1 MDSTV
6 STKNEKTK
14 VFTILK
20 NEHHKQ
26 KKWTEEYDKIL
37 SGLVENDCNK
47 KVNWEKISKHFKDK
61 TGRQCYLRYRH
72 IMKSYNKGQWTK
84 YEIDK
89 LNEAIAIHGKNW
101 SKISEIIQTRS
112 GKQIRDH
119 YIYSICNRKKF
130 SPEEDNKI
138 LELYKKFGNRFSL
151 IAKEFPNRITEEI
164 KSRFYASIKK
174 NLNLKVVVVDK
185 INEEVEKKDQK
196 DNKEFKEFKDYKDYK
211 DFKDYKETKEIKE
224 LMNFRGNRGNQSNN
238 IIKVV
243 IKIVKDNKD
252 NRVAKTNNINIDN
265 KDNKDNNI
273 NKDNRVN
280 KDNRDN
286 RDNKDN
292 NFNIKKPIAKKLNSF
307 DLGLF
312 SDNSNN
318 NIININHINNKSNKN
333 EEVKTEPIVCVKNF
347 NIDDNEDF
355 SDINKGNDISL
366 LIINLI

>member
-1 MDSTV
+1 M
-6 STKNEKTK
+6 
-14 VFTILK
+14 
-20 NEHHKQ
+20 
-26 KKWTEEYDKIL
+26 
-37 SGLVENDCNK
+37 
-47 KVNWEKISKHFKDK
+47 
-61 TGRQCYLRYRH
+61 
-72 IMKSYNKGQWTK
+72 
-84 YEIDK
+84 
-89 LNEAIAIHGKNW
+89 
-101 SKISEIIQTRS
+101 
-112 GKQIRDH
+112 
-119 YIYSICNRKKF
+119 
-130 SPEEDNKI
+130 
-138 LELYKKFGNRFSL
+138 
-151 IAKEFPNRITEEI
+151 
-164 KSRFYASIKK
+164 
-174 NLNLKVVVVDK
+174 
-185 INEEVEKKDQK
+185 
-196 DNKEFKEFKDYKDYK
+196 
-211 DFKDYKETKEIKE
+211 
-224 LMNFRGNRGNQSNN
+224 
-238 IIKVV
+238 
-243 IKIVKDNKD
+243 KDNKD